1 MLGPLVLASMGGKG
15 VEGGA
20 GVQQGSGGAG
30 PQGRGVCRSNSD
42 SGGVV
47 LAIVWARG
55 VVLATLWA
63 GGAVLATLWAR
74 PPAL

>member
-1 MLGPLVLASMGGKG
+1 MLGPLVLASVGAEG

-30 PQGRGVCRSNSD
+30 PQGRGLCRPNSD
-42 SGGVV
+42 SGGVL
-47 LAIVWARG
+47 LAIVWAGG

-63 GGAVLATLWAR
+63 GGVLLATL
-74 PPAL
+74 